1 MDWLSGQPSDR
12 RIVEPGEHGTYH
24 SPTVPA
30 VAFGGLVLTSGLV
43 GMDTDRSLAPEG
55 VQAQA
60 AQALRV
66 IELALGAVGAGLCDV
81 VRLTV
86 HLTSAADIP
95 AASAALDEAFGRP
108 WPPTTMVAVV
118 ALANPELLVEIDCVA
133 ATPAVQRG

>member
-1 MDWLSGQPSDR
+1 MSVDWLSGQPSDR
-12 RIVEPGEHGTYH
+12 RIVEPGEHGTYP

-30 VAFGGLVLTSGLV
+30 VAVGGLVLTSGLV

-66 IELALGAVGAGLCDV
+66 IELALGDV